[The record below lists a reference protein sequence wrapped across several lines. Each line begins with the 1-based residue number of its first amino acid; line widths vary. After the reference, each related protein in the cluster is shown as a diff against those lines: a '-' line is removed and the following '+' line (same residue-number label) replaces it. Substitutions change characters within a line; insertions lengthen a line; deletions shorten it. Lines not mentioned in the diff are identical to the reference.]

1 MNKIKMLAVSLLFV
15 FAIGSVN
22 MIACDKTKTSATKTS
37 CNTEV
42 KATSCETANVKKV
55 ASKDD
60 CSTKCSTVKTAS
72 AKDDCSTKCS
82 SVKTASV
89 KSDKGSCCS
98 SVKDTK
104 LEAKKA
110 TNEVKTVAEAPSK

>member
-55 ASKDD
+55 ASKDSE
-60 CSTKCSTVKTAS
+60 C
-72 AKDDCSTKCS
+72 CS
-82 SVKTASV
+82 SSKSCTDKKTTSV
-89 KSDKGSCCS
+89 KSDKNSCCPTS
-98 SVKDTK
+98 KDTK
-104 LEAKKA
+104 LEAKKVSS
-110 TNEVKTVAEAPSK
+110 EVKTVAESPRK

>member
-1 MNKIKMLAVSLLFV
+1 MNKIKMLAASVLFV

-22 MIACDKTKTSATKTS
+22 MIACDKTKTASTKTS

-42 KATSCETANVKKV
+42 KATSCETVNVKKV
-55 ASKDD
+55 ANKE
-60 CSTKCSTVKTAS
+60 

-98 SVKDTK
+98 SVKETK
-104 LEAKKA
+104 LEAKK
-110 TNEVKTVAEAPSK
+110 TSNEVKTVAEVPSK